1 MRLESLVWGKVD
13 ALSDTKVCIGVV
25 EINMGKNIAEESFG
39 ALEPIFQR
47 FYILRGWITS
57 PVRWLVVG
65 AVCVQEYSAWFNQ
78 EQRVH
83 LPSSAT
89 RY

>member
-13 ALSDTKVCIGVV
+13 ALSDTKVCIRVV
-25 EINMGKNIAEESFG
+25 EINIGKNVAEESLG
-39 ALEPIFQR
+39 ALEPIFQS
-47 FYILRGWITS
+47 FYILRGWIAS
-57 PVRWLVVG
+57 AIRWLVIG
-65 AVCVQEYSAWFNQ
+65 AVCVQEYSAWFTQ
-78 EQRVH
+78 ELRGH